1 MSFKIIGVEILSECD
16 RKHYKNLQTT
26 NIYTFYSN
34 YEFKDDEVVYCKQES
49 DKLYTIYNQNINIS
63 AIVGKNGSGKS
74 TIIEIIIKIINNF
87 FYKYREQKSD
97 LGLHDVILVDGIE
110 ANLYFQIEDRKLF
123 RLLFKN
129 NDYEFYKYDWDE
141 KEFLIISDYSINNL
155 FYSEIINYS
164 FYAYND
170 GLFENENSDERWI
183 SNVFHKNDSYQTPV
197 VLNPYR
203 YNGVINVNKEDRLI
217 YQRLLY
223 NLLLP
228 NGNKKLGDNLIA
240 SKIFI
245 KSLKPRKKFIEYE
258 FIDDKNEKKEAKY
271 TITDDLSLRIAQKY
285 LESNNLLKG
294 QLKDEIFEETKFYLG
309 YKIISI
315 CIKYNEFKDYFDFG
329 SNQFKEENI
338 DQCLINI
345 NGDNSHITFKLKQID
360 NYLNYTHEYY
370 ILGKSFEINNVS
382 NKVSNIALS
391 KNKNIFQFILPP
403 IFLVDVYADSI
414 TGDEKDIN
422 FTTLSSGEKQL
433 IHSLNSV
440 YYHLINLYSV
450 RESIDKKIVYNNINI
465 IFEEIEMYFHPD
477 YQRKFIGLLIEG
489 IRSLNLKNINL
500 NIILVTHSP
509 FILSDIPNENIMF
522 LEIVNGRSKQV
533 KEHKNTLG
541 ANIYDILTDS
551 FFFNDDRIF
560 MGEFIKNKINEVIS
574 YINEGI
580 QDSNHEKHKNLI
592 KILDEPIVQKK
603 LQQMFNDKFNENC
616 AVKEE
621 KEIQAIKKRLD
632 ELGYDLI
639 KRGINNN

>member
-1 MSFKIIGVEILSECD
+1 MSFKIIGIEILSECN
-16 RKHYKNLQTT
+16 RKHYKNLLTN

-34 YEFKDDEVVYCKQES
+34 YEFKDDGIFYYKQGS
-49 DKLYTIYNQNINIS
+49 DDLYIIDNLNVNIS

-74 TIIEIIIKIINNF
+74 TIIEILIKIINNF

-97 LGLHDVILVDGIE
+97 LGLHDVILVSGVE
-110 ANLYFQIEDRKLF
+110 ASLYFQIEDRKLF
-123 RLLFKN
+123 KLLFKN
-129 NDYEFYKYDWDE
+129 NNYEFYEYDWDYN
-141 KEFLIISDYSINNL
+141 EFSISADYSINNL

-170 GLFENENSDERWI
+170 GLFENENSEESWI

-228 NGNKKLGDNLIA
+228 NGNKKLGDNLVA

-258 FIDDKNEKKEAKY
+258 FIDDTSEKKEVKY

-294 QLKDEIFEETKFYLG
+294 QVKDKIFEETKFYLG

-329 SNQFKEENI
+329 SNQFKEKDI

-370 ILGKSFEINNVS
+370 ILGESFEINNVS
-382 NKVSNIALS
+382 KKVSNIASS
-391 KNKNIFQFILPP
+391 KNKNIFQFILPS

-414 TGDEKDIN
+414 TGNEKDIN

-450 RESIDKKIVYNNINI
+450 RKSTDKKIVYNNINI

-522 LEIVNGRSKQV
+522 LEIVNGRSKQI

-541 ANIYDILTDS
+541 ANIYDILADS
-551 FFFNDDRIF
+551 FFFNNDCIF
-560 MGEFIKNKINEVIS
+560 MGEFIKNKINEVIT

-580 QDSNHEKHKNLI
+580 QDSNHEKYKNFI
-592 KILDEPIVQKK
+592 KILDEPILQKK
-603 LQQMFNDKFNENC
+603 LEQMFNDKF
-616 AVKEE
+616 KEDSVLSKQ
-621 KEIQAIKKRLD
+621 KELQAIKKRLED
-632 ELGYDLI
+632 LGYDLI
-639 KRGINNN
+639 KKA